1 MWFIFFDIL
10 WLIIYDIRICFSFK
24 WLFVMHLLVSFEFYI
39 KNIYLFFYNFFF
51 ILIKYDKKVDTIN
64 PFNKWVMLGLR
75 NLNPFNK
82 HVGLV
87 LTYIVEY
94 SWVNTTRTWHGN
106 MNCHPYMR
114 INSYRYIFLL
124 NIDQHFVL
132 SYNQ

>member
-10 WLIIYDIRICFSFK
+10 WLIIYDIRICFSFE
-24 WLFVMHLLVSFEFYI
+24 WLFVMHLLVRSEFYI
-39 KNIYLFFYNFFF
+39 KNIYLFFFHNFIFHF
-51 ILIKYDKKVDTIN
+51 NKKVDTIN
-64 PFNKWVMLGLR
+64 PFNKWVMLGLI

-94 SWVNTTRTWHGN
+94 SRVNTTQTWHAN
-106 MNCHPYMR
+106 TNCHPYMQ

-124 NIDQHFVL
+124 NIDEHFVL